1 MISRRGFIGLGAGAL
16 GIAAVGATAAQFA
29 PAPSALP
36 NYNGTDLLGD
46 DATLHLVRRASF
58 GPTPELLGQ
67 VRSMGANAWLDAQL
81 SAKSDPLAAQVTAAL
96 PKLGWSAKQLY
107 DERNNGSRDVLN
119 DIIKA
124 TAFRAA
130 WSPNQLQEVMTSFW
144 SNHFNVYV
152 KNSNGFEYR
161 SDYDA
166 AIRARALGSFTDL
179 LTTVITHPSML
190 VFLNGNTSTK
200 TNPNENLGRE
210 LLELHTLGVGN
221 YTEEDVKNSALMLTG
236 LSTKNSAFFYN
247 EKSHFTG
254 ALSITSFN
262 HANASASDGMTAIK
276 AYLDFLAHSP
286 VTAKHLATQL
296 ATRFVSDTP
305 PDSLI
310 NKLSDVYLANDTKI
324 APVLR
329 TLFTSSEFA
338 QSVGQK
344 YRPPFDDAMA
354 TLRVLG
360 HRQPS
365 TDAKQWSSLS
375 SVVTNS
381 SQVPLSWPTPDG
393 YPNVITPWLS
403 PASALARMNV
413 HYDLAANKAFVTN
426 NPGIKTLMPSTV
438 PSDWAAAI
446 DALAARVLFTNIR
459 TEHRDAILTMI
470 NRQPSDTVSSAELE
484 KLSSSTIVPALLNSP
499 YFWTC

>member
-1 MISRRGFIGLGAGAL
+1 
-16 GIAAVGATAAQFA
+16 
-29 PAPSALP
+29 
-36 NYNGTDLLGD
+36 
-46 DATLHLVRRASF
+46 
-58 GPTPELLGQ
+58 
-67 VRSMGANAWLDAQL
+67 
-81 SAKSDPLAAQVTAAL
+81 
-96 PKLGWSAKQLY
+96 
-107 DERNNGSRDVLN
+107 
-119 DIIKA
+119 
-124 TAFRAA
+124 
-130 WSPNQLQEVMTSFW
+130 
-144 SNHFNVYV
+144 V
-152 KNSNGFEYR
+152 KNSNGFQFR

-221 YTEEDVKNSALMLTG
+221 YTETDVKNSALMLTG
-236 LSTKNSAFFYN
+236 LSTKNNAFFYN
-247 EKSHFTG
+247 PVTHFTG
-254 ALSITSFN
+254 ALTITTFSHPN
-262 HANASASDGMTAIK
+262 GSAADGMTAIK

-286 VTAKHLATQL
+286 ITAKFIATQL
-296 ATRFVSDTP
+296 ATRFVSDAP
-305 PDSLI
+305 PESLI
-310 NKLSDVYLANDTKI
+310 NKLRDTYLANDTKI

-344 YRPPFDDAMA
+344 SRPPFDDAMA
-354 TLRVLG
+354 SIRVLG

-365 TDAKQWSSLS
+365 ADAKQWVALNT
-375 SVVTNS
+375 VVTNS

-413 HYDLAANKAFVTN
+413 HYDLAANKAFATN
-426 NPGIKTLMPSTV
+426 NPGIKTLMPATV

-470 NRQPSDTVSSAELE
+470 NKQPGDTVSSAELE